1 MSRERNITFLQNKKI
16 INLCLRQHILRSYR
30 FVVEVTFKDA
40 IKPQLQ
46 SRNMKVYRNLLFLSN
61 KSICIGKT
69 S

>member
-16 INLCLRQHILRSYR
+16 INLCLRQHILGSYR

-46 SRNMKVYRNLLFLSN
+46 SRNMKVYKNLLFLSN

>member
-46 SRNMKVYRNLLFLSN
+46 SRNMKVYKNLLFLSN